1 MKRMTTTGEL
11 VEALQEKLGLHWLAG
26 RQGAERHLEE
36 ECPEAETQG
45 LVGPFN
51 WIHPYR
57 VQLVGPA
64 ELASFHSMEQ
74 TLQKEAVEKLFHCRP
89 AAVVIAEEL
98 QVDEEFLRQAE
109 RTDTPLLRSPLPT
122 NVLQDHIQH
131 HLTYALAERQTVHGV
146 FLEILGMGV
155 LLTGGSAVGKSEL
168 ALELIARG
176 NRLIADDAP
185 EFVRVTPDN
194 LNGTC
199 PPLLRDFLEVRGMGL
214 LNIRKMFGDSAIKRK
229 KGLHLIIHLKRMEES
244 ELCAIDRL
252 QGGFSERELLGIRIP
267 EVTLPVIAGRELAIL
282 AETIVRQHIQQLQG
296 YNAIEDFIARQRSML
311 EANRRS

>member
-11 VEALQEKLGLHWLAG
+11 VEALQEKLGLRWLAG
-26 RQGAERHLEE
+26 RQGADRLLEE
-36 ECPEAETQG
+36 ECPEAEIQG
-45 LVGPFN
+45 LVGALD
-51 WIHPYR
+51 WVRPYR

-64 ELASFHSMEQ
+64 ELSAFHAMEQ
-74 TLQKEAVEKLFHCRP
+74 TRQQEAVEKLFHCRP
-89 AAVVIAEEL
+89 AAVVIAEESR
-98 QVDEEFLRQAE
+98 VDDEFLRQAE
-109 RTDTPLLRSPLPT
+109 LSDTPLLRSPLPA

-131 HLTYALAERQTVHGV
+131 QLTYALAERQTVHGV

-194 LNGTC
+194 ISGTC

-214 LNIRKMFGDSAIKRK
+214 LNIRKMFGDSAIKRN
-229 KGLHLIIHLKRMEES
+229 KGLHLIIHLQRMEES

-267 EVTLPVIAGRELAIL
+267 EMTLPVIAGRELAIL

-296 YNAIEDFIARQRSML
+296 YNAIEDFITRQRAML
-311 EANRRS
+311 DANRQS